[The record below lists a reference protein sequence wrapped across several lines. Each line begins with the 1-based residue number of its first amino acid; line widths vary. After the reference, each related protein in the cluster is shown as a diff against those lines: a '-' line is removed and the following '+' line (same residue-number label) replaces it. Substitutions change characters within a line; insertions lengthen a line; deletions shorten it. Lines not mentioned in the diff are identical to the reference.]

1 MALRIR
7 EAEPSDNERLIG
19 LAREC
24 PMRGIVTLYVDRAP
38 DFFFLN
44 RLQGDEWRVYVAE
57 ENGELIGSLSVAYRQ
72 AFVEGRPCRIAYLSD
87 VKILPKYRGSTV
99 AYRLLAAMF
108 DAERSNDFDYFVCS
122 ALEGNTTVTT
132 LFQGRTGF
140 PSLHP
145 VGVVHVVNNIPT
157 RLPGRNN
164 RTKVR
169 RAADGDVEKIVVL
182 LNKFHRSQQFA
193 PVFSPDSFLSMIRT
207 STGLSLNDYFLVEEG
222 DSISAVASCW
232 DQAASKRLVI
242 ERHSATTQALVLASR
257 IGSAFGIIP
266 RLPGPHQPLRVLQV
280 RHVAFAERN
289 KEAARGPISFLL
301 DRGEREGYHIV
312 QIALSHEDV
321 GLLPHSLRV
330 SVSLQVFCG
339 SLRHDVKKLNG
350 QRVYE
355 DVCLV

>member
-1 MALRIR
+1 M
-7 EAEPSDNERLIG
+7 
-19 LAREC
+19 
-24 PMRGIVTLYVDRAP
+24 TLYVDRAP

-57 ENGELIGSLSVAYRQ
+57 ENGELAGSLSVAYRQ
-72 AFVEGRPCRIAYLSD
+72 AFVGGTPCRIAYLSD

-99 AYRLLAAMF
+99 AYRLLAAMY

-145 VGVVHVVNNIPT
+145 VGVVHVVNIIPT

-164 RTKVR
+164 RTKAL

-182 LNKFHRSQQFA
+182 LNTFHRSQQFA
-193 PVFSPDSFLSMIRT
+193 PVFSLDSFLSMIRT

-242 ERHSATTQALVLASR
+242 ERHSATTQALVLVSWV
-257 IGSAFGIIP
+257 GNTLGIMP
-266 RLPGPHQPLRVLQV
+266 QLPGTRQPLKVLQL
-280 RHVAFAERN
+280 RHLACADGREDTLRGLLSSLVDR
-289 KEAARGPISFLL
+289 AR
-301 DRGEREGYHIV
+301 EQGYHLV
-312 QIALSHEDV
+312 QLAIPPDNVFRNLVSR
-321 GLLPHSLRV
+321 SLRV
-330 SVSLQVFCG
+330 TIPLQVFCG
-339 SLRHDVKKLNG
+339 SFRHDVKKLG
-350 QRVYE
+350 GKRAYE